1 MKESAQSS
9 RIDIVFDVYNEIGI
23 KDAEQCNRGTDFGVH
38 FKEIVS
44 GQIVC
49 QWRKFLANTRNK
61 TSLIK
66 FLVQEWMFPSS
77 TAMLQDKQLFVTC
90 ESKCYMVNQ
99 NTNSEISELESSH
112 EEADTCLI
120 LHTAHV
126 AKCGIG
132 SVIIIAEDTDVFLP

>member
-1 MKESAQSS
+1 MKESAQIS
-9 RIDIVFDVYNEIGI
+9 RIDIVFDVYNEIGV

-38 FKEIVS
+38 FKEIAS

-66 FLVQEWMFPSS
+66 FL
-77 TAMLQDKQLFVTC
+77 LQDKQLFVTY

-120 LHTAHV
+120 LHAARA

-132 SVIIIAEDTDVFLP
+132 SVIIIAGDTDVFLL